1 MKFLVLF
8 ACVAVASAQLV
19 TYPNGAVAPAKTPEV
34 LAAEQAH
41 FAAKGLPY
49 GGYYGGLYGGAYN
62 GLWNGY
68 AGAYNGYAGYGY
80 AGFPGYAGAYAGYGY
95 AGYPYAP
102 ALVGH
107 PNGAVVPAEPADVV
121 AARAEHLAAHG
132 APLVAP
138 VAPVAAAIAPYY
150 APGFAGL
157 VAHPN
162 GALVPAEPADVV
174 AARADHL
181 AAHA

>member
-19 TYPNGAVAPAKTPEV
+19 AYPNGAVAPAKTPEV

-68 AGAYNGYAGYGY
+68 AG
-80 AGFPGYAGAYAGYGY
+80 YAGYGY
-95 AGYPYAP
+95 AGYPGYAGAYAGWAGYPWAP

-138 VAPVAAAIAPYY
+138 AAAIAPYY

-174 AARADHL
+174 AAREEHL

>member
-1 MKFLVLF
+1 MGTVSIWTLAQSPSTTNMKFLVLF

-49 GGYYGGLYGGAYN
+49 AGLYGHG

-68 AGAYNGYAGYGY
+68 AGAYNGYAGY
-80 AGFPGYAGAYAGYGY
+80 AGW

-132 APLVAP
+132 APVVAP
-138 VAPVAAAIAPYY
+138 AATVAPYY

-162 GALVPAEPADVV
+162 GALVPADPADVV
-174 AARADHL
+174 EARAEHL

>member
-1 MKFLVLF
+1 MGKFLVLF

-34 LAAEQAH
+34 LAAETAH

-49 GGYYGGLYGGAYN
+49 AGLYGYN

-68 AGAYNGYAGYGY
+68 AGAYNGYAGY
-80 AGFPGYAGAYAGYGY
+80 AGW

-121 AARAEHLAAHG
+121 AAREEHLAAH
-132 APLVAP
+132 A
-138 VAPVAAAIAPYY
+138 
-150 APGFAGL
+150 
-157 VAHPN
+157 
-162 GALVPAEPADVV
+162 
-174 AARADHL
+174 
-181 AAHA
+181 